1 MELHTKTNLGLS
13 VPNATDA
20 RQAPPAPV
28 NTTRKSLAIAQPLT
42 SSSDLKR
49 GINFIE
55 TITKGIRS
63 HVRRGQG
70 TNQNLLDRA

>member
-28 NTTRKSLAIAQPLT
+28 NTTRKSLAITEFLN
-42 SSSDLKR
+42 SSPNFKR
-49 GINFIE
+49 SINFIE
-55 TITKGIRS
+55 TITKGVHS

-70 TNQNLLDRA
+70 AIHNSLERA